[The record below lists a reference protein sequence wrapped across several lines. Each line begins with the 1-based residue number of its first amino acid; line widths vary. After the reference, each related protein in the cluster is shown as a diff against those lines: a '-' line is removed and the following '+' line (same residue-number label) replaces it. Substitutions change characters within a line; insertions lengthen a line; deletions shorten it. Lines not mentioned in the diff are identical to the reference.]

1 MGLFSRETNDFCHD
15 TFEDEREKYWEA
27 RNAYR
32 TLQVQYAMKKEEKIK
47 WWAWIF
53 VFLLSPL
60 FIAIFVFVAVI
71 YFIPLLS
78 EYLNKRM
85 RRLR

>member
-15 TFEDEREKYWEA
+15 TFEDERKKYWEA
-27 RNAYR
+27 RDAYR
-32 TLQVQYAMKKEEKIK
+32 ELQLQQLKDEKMR
-47 WWAWIF
+47 WWVWILI
-53 VFLLSPL
+53 VILSPL
-60 FIAIFVFVAVI
+60 FITIFVFVALI

-85 RRLR
+85 RRLM